1 MNNPLL
7 KNKFIA
13 AGAAIFC
20 CALWG
25 ISTPIV
31 KMGYAYIDENHIPS
45 LFLWIGLLFA
55 VSGFLTMSVY
65 SLSSRKLTLPKAKS
79 LKVIAAVALLQTVGQ
94 YALVYIGMPNT
105 TAVKGAI
112 LKSTDVFFVA
122 LIASLIFKLE
132 KLTAKKLI
140 SCIVGFAGIIVM
152 NLNGLSLNVTPLGD
166 GLVVLGIVAYS
177 FAVILIKAYG
187 QDEDPIVLSGSQ
199 MTLGG
204 LILLV
209 MGAAMGG
216 RLDFIGMLPV
226 FAGLCAIYA
235 ISYPLWTTLLKHNS
249 PSSIT
254 IYSFMTPIFGV
265 IFSALLL
272 SEDGGVAL
280 PSLILALVL
289 VCAGI
294 LLWGYE
300 KKK

>member
-1 MNNPLL
+1 
-7 KNKFIA
+7 
-13 AGAAIFC
+13 
-20 CALWG
+20 
-25 ISTPIV
+25 
-31 KMGYAYIDENHIPS
+31 MGYAYIDENHIPS

-65 SLSSRKLTLPKAKS
+65 SLSSRKLKLPKAKS
-79 LKVIAAVALLQTVGQ
+79 LKVIAAVALLQTVGH

-105 TAVKGAI
+105 SAVKGAI

-122 LIASLIFKLE
+122 LIASLVFKLE

-140 SCIVGFAGIIVM
+140 SCIVGFSGIIVM
-152 NLNGLSLNVTPLGD
+152 NLNGLRLNFTPLGD

-177 FAVILIKAYG
+177 IAVILIKVYG

-204 LILLV
+204 LVLLV
-209 MGAAMGG
+209 MGTTMGG

-226 FAGLCAIYA
+226 FAGLCAIYG
-235 ISYPLWTTLLKHNS
+235 ISYPLWTSLLKHNS

-254 IYSFMTPIFGV
+254 IYSFTTPVFGV

-280 PSLILALVL
+280 PSLILALAL